1 MEVRLGY
8 VVIGCGEYLRCNG
21 DTFPDVYIRRNIIIC
36 FDLLLQRVY
45 SPFFLF
51 FFDLEENR

>member
-36 FDLLLQRVY
+36 FDLTLAK
-45 SPFFLF
+45 SIF
-51 FFDLEENR
+51 FFFSFSPRFRRE

>member
-21 DTFPDVYIRRNIIIC
+21 DIFLDVYIRRNIIIC

-51 FFDLEENR
+51 FSI